1 LYVPRFSPAEIRIA
15 ALQGG
20 TRAQVQ
26 ATLAEF
32 AALSRR
38 RGLRVAG
45 LIEITSDCS
54 SDGCRSLALRDLTDG
69 NLISISQD
77 LGQGAEAC
85 NLDPGGLAAA
95 CFGVERAIAEGAD
108 LVVLS
113 KFGKQEA
120 ARSGL
125 RDAFH
130 AAVCAALPIV
140 TAVAPSL
147 SDAWQAFA
155 GPLSTFVAP
164 EISALDAWWQATR
177 AVPYV
182 WASDTIET

>member
-1 LYVPRFSPAEIRIA
+1 MYVARFSPPESRIA

-20 TRAQVQ
+20 TRAEIQ

-38 RGLRVAG
+38 RGLRVVG
-45 LIEITSDCS
+45 LIEITTDCS

-69 NLISISQD
+69 GLISISQD
-77 LGQGAEAC
+77 LGQGAQAC
-85 NLDPGGLAAA
+85 NLDPGGLSAA
-95 CFGVERAIAEGAD
+95 CFGVERAIAAGAD

-113 KFGKQEA
+113 KFGKQEV

-130 AAVCAALPIV
+130 AAVCAELPIV
-140 TAVAPSL
+140 TSVAPSL
-147 SDAWQAFA
+147 SDVWQAFA

-164 EISALDAWWQATR
+164 DISALDAWWQATH
-177 AVPYV
+177 AVPCAV
-182 WASDTIET
+182 ASE

>member
-1 LYVPRFSPAEIRIA
+1 VYVPRFSPPETRIA

-20 TRAQVQ
+20 TRAEIQ

-45 LIEITSDCS
+45 LIEFSNDCS
-54 SDGCRSLALRDLTDG
+54 SDGCRSLALRDLSDG
-69 NLISISQD
+69 SLISISQD

-85 NLDPGGLAAA
+85 NLDPSGLAAA
-95 CFGVERAIAEGAD
+95 CAGVERAIAEGAD

-140 TAVAPSL
+140 TAVAPTL
-147 SDAWQAFA
+147 SDAWRAFA
-155 GPLSTFVAP
+155 GPLSTYVAP
-164 EISALDAWWQATR
+164 EISALDAWWQATH
-177 AVPYV
+177 AVPCA
-182 WASDTIET
+182 WASE